1 MIKFLSSF
9 IDYFIEAKEEAYQL
23 LAKHGLTDIE

>member
-1 MIKFLSSF
+1 MVKFLNSF
-9 IDYFIEAKEEAYQL
+9 IDYFIEVREESYAL